1 MLRRN
6 KKPRYTGTA
15 DGPTTAKRA
24 GTEQW
29 VKEVIALSEG
39 ALWNNGTFNKV
50 RDIKGKP
57 GQMSVHST
65 GRAADLSYR
74 KMPNKGKPNG
84 RAHALRVMRILT
96 ENSELV
102 GLEAILD
109 YFPKPHGRGWRCD
122 RGTWSRYTKHT
133 ISGAPGGD
141 WIHCEISPAFAD
153 DPKKVSRAFEKL
165 RQKLGQSRA
174 E

>member
-1 MLRRN
+1 MNR
-6 KKPRYTGTA
+6 KYTGTS

-29 VKEVIALSEG
+29 VREVIALSEG
-39 ALWNNGTFNKV
+39 ALWNNGTFNGV
-50 RDIKGKP
+50 RDMKGKP

-74 KMPNKGKPNG
+74 KMPNKGKPGG
-84 RAHALRVMRILT
+84 RKHALRVMRILVDNAT
-96 ENSELV
+96 LI

-109 YFPKPHGRGWRCD
+109 YFPQPHGRGWRCD
-122 RGTWSRYTKHT
+122 RASWQRYTKKT

-141 WIHCEISPAFAD
+141 WIHCEISPAYAD
-153 DPKKVSRAFEKL
+153 NPELVRRSFRQL
-165 RQKLGQSRA
+165 RQNLDIQS
-174 E
+174 